1 MRNIQRTIL
10 WIAGLLFCLPS
21 SSSNPVVIG
30 NSRFTFITDHLVRM
44 EYAQQGKFLNDST
57 LFAVDRTPRCTEVK
71 VERKEG
77 NRYIMTTPAMRIE
90 YYNDGFPFGQ
100 TNLFVYFRNGDSP
113 KEKRWYIASRQSR
126 NLLGAVTTLDDVEGP
141 IDRQEGLLSRDGWYL
156 INDT

>member
-1 MRNIQRTIL
+1 
-10 WIAGLLFCLPS
+10 
-21 SSSNPVVIG
+21 
-30 NSRFTFITDHLVRM
+30 
-44 EYAQQGKFLNDST
+44 
-57 LFAVDRTPRCTEVK
+57 
-71 VERKEG
+71 
-77 NRYIMTTPAMRIE
+77 MTTPAMRVE

-156 INDT
+156 INDTGKEVLKTDGWRHVTVTMFRICICLFTAMTTRQP

>member
-44 EYAQQGKFLNDST
+44 EYAQQESSERLYP
-57 LFAVDRTPRCTEVK
+57 LRCRPYPRCTEVK

-77 NRYIMTTPAMRIE
+77 NRYIMTTPAMRVE
-90 YYNDGFPFGQ
+90 YYNDGFPSDKP
-100 TNLFVYFRNGDSP
+100 TC
-113 KEKRWYIASRQSR
+113 
-126 NLLGAVTTLDDVEGP
+126 
-141 IDRQEGLLSRDGWYL
+141 LSISETETPLKKNVG
-156 INDT
+156 T

>member
-10 WIAGLLFCLPS
+10 WIAGLLFSLPS

-77 NRYIMTTPAMRIE
+77 NRYIMTTPATACRVL
-90 YYNDGFPFGQ
+90 Q
-100 TNLFVYFRNGDSP
+100 
-113 KEKRWYIASRQSR
+113 
-126 NLLGAVTTLDDVEGP
+126 
-141 IDRQEGLLSRDGWYL
+141 
-156 INDT
+156 

>member
-57 LFAVDRTPRCTEVK
+57 LFAVDH
-71 VERKEG
+71 
-77 NRYIMTTPAMRIE
+77 
-90 YYNDGFPFGQ
+90 
-100 TNLFVYFRNGDSP
+100 
-113 KEKRWYIASRQSR
+113 SRHACRVLQ
-126 NLLGAVTTLDDVEGP
+126 
-141 IDRQEGLLSRDGWYL
+141 
-156 INDT
+156 